1 MRDQIS
7 KPNTERFLK
16 PFLNQENSFPYE
28 MGITIIFTVPCLRTP
43 RNKA

>member
-7 KPNTERFLK
+7 KPNVERFLK

-28 MGITIIFTVPCLRTP
+28 MAIAVIFAVHCL
-43 RNKA
+43 